1 MLSVFNETVNL
12 FVDNSPTGT
21 VSDPDVLLRRAY
33 CDADRLWEAEK
44 LVLVSHFLTHAESL
58 PYDFYERKFL
68 QSREAIELALWYGQW
83 CKRRRFTEEL
93 CDLFWNK
100 VLVEFFQ
107 LN

>member
-21 VSDPDVLLRRAY
+21 VSDPDLLLRRSY
-33 CDADRLWEAEK
+33 CGVDRLWEAEK
-44 LVLVSHFLTHAESL
+44 LVLVSHFITHATTL
-58 PYDFYERKFL
+58 PYDFYERAFL
-68 QSREAIELALWYGQW
+68 RSTEAMALAVWYGRW

-100 VLVEFFQ
+100 VLAQ
-107 LN
+107 Q